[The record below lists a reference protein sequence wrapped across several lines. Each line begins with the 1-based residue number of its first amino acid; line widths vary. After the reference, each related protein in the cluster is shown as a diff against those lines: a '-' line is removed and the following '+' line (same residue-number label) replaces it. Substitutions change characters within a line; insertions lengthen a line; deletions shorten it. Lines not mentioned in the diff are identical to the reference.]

1 MKMRPKCRDENCI
14 SAKNKRE
21 RERERGGRFSSV
33 KFWRRW
39 KKQIHGPLHL
49 AVPHAS

>member
-1 MKMRPKCRDENCI
+1 MKMRPNCKDKNGI
-14 SAKNKRE
+14 YAKNKRE
-21 RERERGGRFSSV
+21 REREGRFSSV
-33 KFWRRW
+33 RFWRRW